1 MKLNNLYI
9 LFIIIFIVSCANPL
23 PPPGGPRDLTQP
35 EIIGT
40 YPQNSTLNFH
50 SKNLTLTFNKYM
62 NKSEVIENVFI
73 SPEVPLDFDWS
84 GKELTIEFKEAL
96 KENTTYTLSLGTNYS
111 DYYAKN
117 KPTEGFSLIFS
128 TGSAIDSGQI
138 KGKLFG
144 EKTDGAYIFCY
155 NLTGINKDTLN
166 IYTTKPHYF
175 TQVGSNGNFKIQALK
190 DGEYRV
196 FAIRDAYSNRLYD
209 ALADDF
215 GAYTEDIMLTND
227 SIPYINI
234 KLGSI
239 VDTLKPLLYSVE
251 AVSNR
256 VLEANFSKE
265 LDTFSISANSFI
277 LSDSVET
284 VFPKINTAF
293 LNTKQSVY
301 LVVDKS
307 LQNGIKYKLS
317 CKHKENAI
325 KDNLGNPVSEE
336 KSFGY
341 FISNDLKDEIV
352 PKLIKSPF
360 TDSSSN
366 IPFEQYFDFI
376 FNMGIKE
383 NDISGRIKLL
393 RLSDSLE
400 YETKVSFPAENIIRV
415 VPKQLLMNFENYRLS
430 INLNSLLFQND
441 RKYADT
447 TLSVRFQTI
456 DKRTWGGV
464 SGKLAFDLG
473 CTGDLYLVLKSHKY
487 KNTYIQKIDINK
499 EWELTE
505 IPPGEY
511 EVEVFCDKNGN
522 SKYDFGTAHP
532 FSFSEPFY
540 NFPDFLIIKARWKV
554 DNIILE
560 KK

>member
-1 MKLNNLYI
+1 MKLSKLNI

-23 PPPGGPRDLTQP
+23 PPPGGPRDFTQP

-40 YPQNSTLNFH
+40 YPKNSTLNFND
-50 SKNLTLTFNKYM
+50 KKLTLTFNKYM

-84 GKELTIEFKEAL
+84 GKELKIEFKEAL

-117 KPTEGFSLIFS
+117 KPSEGFSLIFS

-155 NLTGINKDTLN
+155 NLTEINKDTLN
-166 IYTTKPHYF
+166 ICSTKPHYF

-190 DGEYRV
+190 DGEYRI

-215 GAYTEDIMLTND
+215 GAYIEDIILTQD
-227 SIPYINI
+227 SIPFINL
-234 KLGSI
+234 KLGTI
-239 VDTLKPLLYSVE
+239 LDTLKPLLYSVE
-251 AVSNR
+251 AISNR

-265 LDTFSISANSFI
+265 LDTFSISANSFT
-277 LSDSVET
+277 LSDSAEA

-293 LNTKQSVY
+293 LNTNQSVY
-301 LVVDKS
+301 LAVEEP

-317 CKHKENAI
+317 CKHNENAI
-325 KDNLGNPVSEE
+325 KDNLGNTVSEE

-352 PKLIKSPF
+352 PKLIQSPF
-360 TDSSSN
+360 SDSSSN
-366 IPFEQYFDFI
+366 IPFEQYFDFV

-383 NDISGRIKLL
+383 KDISGRIKLL

-400 YETKVSFPAENIIRV
+400 YETEVSFPAENIIRII
-415 VPKQLLMNFENYRLS
+415 PKQLLMNFENYRIS
-430 INLNSLLFQND
+430 VILNSLLFQND
-441 RKYADT
+441 SKYADT
-447 TLSVRFQTI
+447 TVSLRFQTI

-464 SGKLAFDLG
+464 SGKLAFNLG
-473 CTGDLYLVLKSHKY
+473 CAGDLYLILKSHKN
-487 KNTYIQKIDINK
+487 KNTYKQKIDINK

-511 EVEVFCDKNGN
+511 EIEVFCDKNGN
-522 SKYDFGTAHP
+522 SKYDFGVAHP

-540 NFPDFLIIKARWKV
+540 IFPDFLIIKARWKV